1 MEDPVVIKVL
11 EALEPRIQSKNQ
23 ATDAMIAFLQQQS
36 KKFEESMIRNE
47 QAAIDNRK
55 IFKEEMMDV
64 VEKSIQV
71 NVNGKIDKLNKKSDE
86 MSGQNIQ
93 ILAKLEEMA
102 PMQETYRINKDFKK
116 RSGDIADWVIKI
128 AGVIVALGII
138 FGGFVAVVKFQ
149 LYKL

>member
-1 MEDPVVIKVL
+1 MEDPLVLKVL
-11 EALEPRIQSKNQ
+11 EAIEPRIQSKNQ
-23 ATDAMIAFLQQQS
+23 STDGMISFLQQQS
-36 KKFEESMIRNE
+36 KKFEESMLRNE

-55 IFKEEMMDV
+55 VFKEEMV
-64 VEKSIQV
+64 QTIKET
-71 NVNGKIDKLNKKSDE
+71 VNGKIDKLNTKSDD
-86 MSGQNIQ
+86 MAKQNIQ

-116 RSGDIADWVIKI
+116 RSGDIADWIIKI

-149 LYKL
+149 LYRI